1 MGEGD
6 NALMLSPDLFWGLAS
21 FQAQAP
27 PGPGTR
33 PGKVEGVGR
42 EGTNAPPS
50 TVTLT
55 KVRAQFIGRGG
66 RGIAL
71 IPHIA
76 GIRPERT

>member
-6 NALMLSPDLFWGLAS
+6 NALMLSPDLFRGLAS
-21 FQAQAP
+21 FLAQAP

-42 EGTNAPPS
+42 EGTNAATS

-55 KVRAQFIGRGG
+55 KVRAQFMRRGDG
-66 RGIAL
+66 DLAL